1 MSRAEMR
8 WPKPHMKD
16 VGLDMVLQ
24 PRVDS
29 HINPL
34 CTTLRFCAAC
44 IASDHD
50 ASAASKIGS
59 APGS

>member
-1 MSRAEMR
+1 MAQAT
-8 WPKPHMKD
+8 HMKD

-24 PRVDS
+24 PCVDW
-29 HINPL
+29 HIHSL

-44 IASDHD
+44 IASDPD

-59 APGS
+59 APGT